1 MREQLD
7 LLLFPIEIVVFC
19 GLAFGIFKLKKKFPN
34 LLFPCHGVT
43 LYLSPDG
50 EDLKESKDKKIKT
63 LVQIKTMPSQA
74 QHFQQVPFSNDME
87 ITMLFI
93 YMLLAQFSI
102 VETMKM
108 IGSALGYYVIDSGM
122 LFYFDGIIV
131 MMIIR
136 NIFKAAT
143 IGGYDSQQTK
153 MSIVICIISIV
164 ITIFINLGFKD
175 FLNIN
180 MRHEFQRQ
188 AVHLE
193 IVLRTLIQPGV
204 WSFMG
209 QFGDMFVIVLALMVS
224 IIIFC
229 ILPILIRFGNC
240 FTELKNSLITDK
252 SQSKFFYL
260 VASQLIA
267 HIFYVALYIK
277 PLIQNLNYVFHFQF
291 LAILVITIL
300 QMMTFKMEMD
310 KHMAKG
316 YDWIMILKDQPEQ
329 QDYVK
334 RRVEGLLR
342 GFVIVAYQL
351 LSRIAIPFLLYMIL
365 LLKNSQIPETNVR
378 YNYLPANYDVNE
390 QYCVKE
396 NIVMMDF
403 LFEDK
408 DDPVEDVNSDPSK
421 IIMKRITKY
430 GIFTKSFIYTF
441 IEFIL
446 FNYYFISFV
455 LSVFY
460 IFFLNKTQSVKQT
473 QKKKKQ

>member
-1 MREQLD
+1 MSEQLD

-19 GLAFGIFKLKKKFPN
+19 ALAFGIFKLKKKFPN
-34 LLFPCHGVT
+34 LLFPCQGVT
-43 LYLSPDG
+43 IFLPPDG

-74 QHFQQVPFSNDME
+74 QHFQQVPFANDLE

-93 YMLLAQFSI
+93 YMLFSQFLI
-102 VETMKM
+102 VEIMKM
-108 IGSALGYYVIDSGM
+108 LGSALGYYVIDSGM

-131 MMIIR
+131 IMIIK
-136 NIFKAAT
+136 NVFKAAT

-153 MSIVICIISIV
+153 MSIVICIISIL

-180 MRHEFQRQ
+180 MRHEFQRL
-188 AVHLE
+188 AIHLE
-193 IVLRTLIQPGV
+193 IVFRNLFQPGV

-209 QFGDMFVIVLALMVS
+209 QFGDLFVIVLALMVS
-224 IIIFC
+224 VIIFC

-240 FTELKNSLITDK
+240 FTQLKNSLTTDK
-252 SQSKFFYL
+252 AQSKFFYL
-260 VASQLIA
+260 IAGQLIA

-277 PLIQNLNYVFHFQF
+277 PLIQNLNYVFHLQF
-291 LAILVITIL
+291 IAIIIIGIL
-300 QMMTFKMEMD
+300 QIMTYTLEMD
-310 KHMAKG
+310 QHMAKG
-316 YDWIMILKDQPEQ
+316 CDWIMILKDQPEQ

-334 RRVEGLLR
+334 RRVEGLIR

-351 LSRIAIPFLLYMIL
+351 LSKITIPILLFMIL
-365 LLKNSQIPETNVR
+365 LLKNSQIPETNIR
-378 YNYLPANYDVNE
+378 FNYLPANYELNE
-390 QYCVKE
+390 MYCVKE
-396 NIVMMDF
+396 QIIMMDY

-408 DDPVEDVNSDPSK
+408 EDPIEDVSSDPSK
-421 IIMKRITKY
+421 IIMKRISKY
-430 GIFTKSFIYTF
+430 GMFTKSFIYTF

-455 LSVFY
+455 LSIFY

>member
-1 MREQLD
+1 MSEQLD
-7 LLLFPIEIVVFC
+7 LLLFPVEIVVFC
-19 GLAFGIFKLKKKFPN
+19 ALAFGIFKLKKKFPN

-43 LYLSPDG
+43 IFLPPDG
-50 EDLKESKDKKIKT
+50 EDLKESKDKKSKT

-74 QHFQQVPFSNDME
+74 QHFQQVPFANDLE

-93 YMLLAQFSI
+93 YMLFAQFVI
-102 VETMKM
+102 VEMLKI

-131 MMIIR
+131 LMIIR
-136 NIFKAAT
+136 NIYKAAT

-193 IVLRTLIQPGV
+193 IVLRTFIQPGV

-209 QFGDMFVIVLALMVS
+209 QFGDLFVIVLALMVS

-240 FTELKNSLITDK
+240 FTELKNSISTDK
-252 SQSKFFYL
+252 SQQKFFYL
-260 VASQLIA
+260 IAGQLIA
-267 HIFYVALYIK
+267 HIIYIALYIK
-277 PLIQNLNYVFHFQF
+277 PLIQNLDYVFHFQF
-291 LAILVITIL
+291 LAIMVIAIL
-300 QMMTFKMEMD
+300 QIMTYTMEMD

-316 YDWIMILKDQPEQ
+316 CDWIMILKDQPEQ
-329 QDYVK
+329 QEYVK
-334 RRVEGLLR
+334 KRVEGLLR

-351 LSRIAIPFLLYMIL
+351 LSKIAIPILLFMIL
-365 LLKNSQIPETNVR
+365 LLKNSQIPETHIR
-378 YNYLPANYDVNE
+378 YNYLPANYE
-390 QYCVKE
+390 HKEMYCVKE
-396 NIVMMDF
+396 NIIMMDF
-403 LFEDK
+403 LFEEK
-408 DDPVEDVNSDPSK
+408 DDPVEDANLDPSK

-455 LSVFY
+455 LSIFY